1 MAAAYGGAG
10 ALIVH
15 ETEPAAYPWSVV
27 VNSWAKENY
36 EIATADKNV
45 DTVPVKAWITTDTA
59 KRLCHETGQDFERF
73 KTAALSKDFRPISL
87 GATMTLTLHNSLRQF
102 VSRNVAAQ
110 IEGSDPLLKK
120 EFIIYSAH
128 WDHLG
133 RDPKLRGDQIF
144 NGAVDNASGVA
155 SILEIARAFRALKE
169 PPRRSILFLATT
181 GEEGGLLGAKFYAT
195 NPLYPLQATLADIN
209 IDGVN
214 PWGPTNDIE
223 DISAGHST
231 LDDLL
236 ARAAG
241 RRQRKALPNS
251 QPEKGNFYRADHFEF
266 SKLGVPSLYT
276 RGGMDF
282 VGQPAGFGRGKID
295 DYYAHHYHQ
304 VSDEIDRAWDLTGA
318 AQDVELL
325 FEVGEEVANAEG
337 RPKWKAESEF
347 KARGDALLKAQP
359 SK

>member
-1 MAAAYGGAG
+1 MTP
-10 ALIVH
+10 H
-15 ETEPAAYPWSVV
+15 S
-27 VNSWAKENY
+27 
-36 EIATADKNV
+36 KN
-45 DTVPVKAWITTDTA
+45 
-59 KRLCHETGQDFERF
+59 
-73 KTAALSKDFRPISL
+73 
-87 GATMTLTLHNSLRQF
+87 
-102 VSRNVAAQ
+102 
-110 IEGSDPLLKK
+110 

-155 SILEIARAFRALKE
+155 SILEIAKAFRTLRK

-181 GEEGGLLGAKFYAT
+181 GEEGGLLGAKFYAS
-195 NPLYPLQATLADIN
+195 NPLYPLAATLADIN

-231 LDDLL
+231 LNDLL
-236 ARAAG
+236 SAAAE
-241 RRQRKALPNS
+241 RRGRKALPNS

-282 VGQPAGFGRGKID
+282 VGRPRDFGRRKID
-295 DYYAHHYHQ
+295 DFYAHHYHQ
-304 VSDEIDRAWDLTGA
+304 VSDEIDPAWT
-318 AQDVELL
+318 
-325 FEVGEEVANAEG
+325 
-337 RPKWKAESEF
+337 
-347 KARGDALLKAQP
+347 
-359 SK
+359 